1 MSAGVVVYSLDTL
14 PQTSQGGPISSQYI
28 LYANGIG
35 QSFWAPTVSQS
46 SIDTLSSY
54 NAGQVSSLS
63 TSIGELAED
72 FTILS
77 TLTLSTMTGQ
87 MVSSATSLGND
98 FAVLSNQYNI
108 LSNSLSNSFVSYTN
122 STTTLVNSIYTSTI
136 DIVTSTLTAISSIS
150 TFITQIA
157 AVQASL
163 DASSSTLSTAIAV
176 TNASTTAALTTA
188 SASTLQA
195 AVVSTTQYINSQTST
210 ISTIYAEKADV
221 QALSTGIRQA
231 LLSTSAGLQSS
242 IDTNYSTLYTDL
254 IGFEASTFS
263 TQTWAISTLNVLNSR
278 ISALESMSTQ
288 LSSQIVAQVSSYTAP
303 LFSTQS
309 ATTSVYTSSL
319 LASLSSLTYSTL
331 QNTLAISSISSY
343 TGISVSSLQSQII
356 GLSSGLST
364 LNFEFSVLTTSS
376 ILAGIYLTFIELEN
390 YTTGLINSTISSVS
404 AFTSILQYSTTVQN
418 TSTATGFF
426 NSFVSS
432 TYASTVITVVPLTN
446 AYVSSLVSTLY
457 STGSAYLTSSFDST
471 IFGKT
476 TEFNSTTSGLTSSIL
491 SSTTEQINSSIL
503 SYLSAPTASSLA
515 AFSTAGA
522 QAISTFNGAGAS
534 TLRFQSTTF
543 GSTFVVNQALMST
556 LSGQGSSTITQLSAA
571 LSTFNTQSALA
582 LSSFAISTTTLL
594 STQNSQFT
602 SSLGSYQTQLT
613 NAVNSTNTSVLATTT
628 AAANQ
633 ALSTLVISTTATY
646 NAFVASLNASI
657 STISL
662 SSLYTEQTITLTSNT
677 FEGTMD
683 LGAFRNFNI
692 NVRSPLVSGSSN
704 YRVNTT
710 TDLSTL
716 NYRQGVI
723 TVDVSTIGAGY
734 SNNGGQLALDVY
746 RWGIPTTVFGSVY
759 PYISSSD
766 YTAMYE
772 YTIVNSIVYTNLLNV
787 YPRLRINALT
797 LGAGQQYNVFTGA
810 SVTSN
815 FLWRRTP
822 LRLQWSN
829 YSFFPF
835 NTVGAPPYSPDIVVD
850 MVVGSNVVSR
860 NGPYAPTTSTLTLAL
875 PAFSGSCNNPI
886 TTRIR
891 TYYVGKQADAAELT
905 INVLVPKFQ
914 DVRLTPAT
922 GRFVSLQEIQ
932 GWTDGGVNIFQGTTA
947 IELTGTAAGSNLA
960 LGGSNVTFGKANAVD
975 GNSGTICVGPTS
987 VNVPDAN
994 AALRIIPALTT
1005 TTSNISSITLFNVA
1019 SSCNQARG
1027 GIGDGALELNSS
1039 ILRTNVLIGATQYYS
1054 SITLTSASVQRFS
1067 F

>member
-1 MSAGVVVYSLDTL
+1 
-14 PQTSQGGPISSQYI
+14 

-35 QSFWAPTVSQS
+35 QSFWAPAVTQS
-46 SIDTLSSY
+46 TIDALSTYNNDQVYTLST
-54 NAGQVSSLS
+54 QV
-63 TSIGELAED
+63 GDLASD

-77 TLTLSTMTGQ
+77 TQTLSTMTSQ
-87 MVSSATSLGND
+87 LVSSTGSLGTN
-98 FAVLSNQYNI
+98 FNI
-108 LSNSLSNSFVSYTN
+108 LSNQFTILSNGLTSDFQSFSN
-122 STTTLVNSIYTSTI
+122 SVTTQVNSIYTSTI

-150 TFITQIA
+150 TFITQIN
-157 AVQASL
+157 AVQASV

-176 TNASTTAALTTA
+176 TNASTAGALSAA

-195 AVVSTTQYINSQTST
+195 ATVSTTQFVGAQVSS
-210 ISTIYAEKADV
+210 ISSIFGEKADINTF
-221 QALSTGIRQA
+221 STQINQA

-242 IDTNYSTLYTDL
+242 IDVNYSTLYMDL
-254 IGFEASTFS
+254 SGFQASTLS
-263 TQTWAISTLNVLNSR
+263 TQTWAISTLNVLDGR
-278 ISALESMSTQ
+278 IDALEGMSTQ
-288 LSSQIVAQVSSYTAP
+288 LSSQIVAQVSSYTSP
-303 LFSTQS
+303 RFSSQS
-309 ATTSVYTSSL
+309 ATTSLYTSSL
-319 LASLSSLTYSTL
+319 LNSLSSVTYSTL

-343 TGISVSSLQSQII
+343 TYLSVSSLQSQIT
-356 GLSSGLST
+356 GVSTALST
-364 LNFEFSVLTTSS
+364 LNYEFSVLTTSS

-390 YTTGLINSTISSVS
+390 YTTGLINSTVSSVS
-404 AFTSILQYSTTVQN
+404 AFTSILQYSTTIQN
-418 TSTATGFF
+418 TSTSTGFF

-432 TYASTVITVVPLTN
+432 VYTSTLSTVIPVTT

-476 TEFNSTTSGLTSSIL
+476 SEFNSTTSGLTSSIL
-491 SSTTEQINSSIL
+491 SSTTEQLNSSIL

-543 GSTFVVNQALMST
+543 GSTFVTNQALMST
-556 LSGQGSSTITQLSAA
+556 LSGQGASTITQLSAA
-571 LSTFNTQSALA
+571 LSTFNTQSAIS
-582 LSSFAISTTTLL
+582 LSSFAISSVTLF

-602 SSLGSYQTQLT
+602 SSLANYQTQLT
-613 NAVNSTNTSVLATTT
+613 TAVNSTNTSVLNTTT
-628 AAANQ
+628 AAANV

-683 LGAFRNFNI
+683 LGAFRNFNV
-692 NVRSPLVSGSSN
+692 NVRGPLVSGSSN
-704 YRVNTT
+704 YRVNHT
-710 TDLSTL
+710 TDLSSL

-734 SNNGGQLALDVY
+734 SNNSGQLSLDVY

-766 YTAMYE
+766 YTAMYQ

-787 YPRLRINALT
+787 YPRLRINSLS
-797 LGAGQQYNVFTGA
+797 LGAGQQYNVWTGA
-810 SVTSN
+810 SPTSN
-815 FLWRRTP
+815 FFWRRTP
-822 LRLQWSN
+822 LQLQWSN

-835 NTVGAPPYSPDIVVD
+835 NTVGAPPYSPDILVD
-850 MVVGSNVVSR
+850 MLVGSNVVSR
-860 NGPYAPTTSTLTLAL
+860 SGPYPPTTSTLTLAL
-875 PAFSGSCNNPI
+875 PAYSGSCNNPI
-886 TTRIR
+886 PTRIR
-891 TYYVGKQADAAELT
+891 TYYVGKQADASEIT
-905 INVLVPKFQ
+905 INVLVPKFS
-914 DVRLTPAT
+914 DVRLTPFA
-922 GRFVSLQEIQ
+922 GRFISLQEIQ
-932 GWTDGGVNIFQGTTA
+932 GWTDGGTNIFAGTTA

-960 LGGSNVTFGKANAVD
+960 LGGSNVTFGRANAVD
-975 GNSGTICVGPTS
+975 GNNGTICVGPTS

-994 AALRIIPALTT
+994 AALRLIPNLTT
-1005 TTSNISSITLFNVA
+1005 TTSNISSITVFNVA

-1027 GIGDGALELNSS
+1027 GVGDGSIELNSS
-1039 ILRTNVLIGATQYYS
+1039 ILRTNILIGTTQYYS
-1054 SITLTSASVQRFS
+1054 TMTLTSSATQTFS